1 MNEHERQTVKAKL
14 AASRERLFGA
24 VDGLTAEQWTF
35 RPGEGRWSI
44 NECVEHVMNV
54 ENRVLGSIGKKVAE
68 PLNTNA
74 AVNAHEAP
82 PESARQAKD
91 AEIAV
96 RVIDRTT
103 RRQAPEATRPTG
115 QWPEPGTALEEFRKT
130 RARTEQ
136 FVAGSDADLRSYFI
150 PHGAFGELDCYQW
163 LILLGSHAE
172 RHTLQIEE
180 IKSDSAFPASRQG

>member
-1 MNEHERQTVKAKL
+1 MNEHERQTVTAKL
-14 AASRERLFGA
+14 VASRERLLGV

-54 ENRVLGSIGKKVAE
+54 ENRVLGSIGKKVAD
-68 PLNTNA
+68 PPVA
-74 AVNAHEAP
+74 NAHEAP
-82 PESARQAKD
+82 PESARHAKD

-96 RVIDRTT
+96 LVIDRTT
-103 RRQAPEATRPTG
+103 RRQAPEAVRPTG
-115 QWPEPGTALEEFRKT
+115 QWPEPGAVLEEFRKT

-163 LILLGSHAE
+163 LLLLGGHAE

-180 IKSDSAFPASRQG
+180 IKADSGFPLR